1 MRKLCILATLGL
13 AMALAPGAIFA
24 QPMGAGPMMGV
35 GPHGYDFL
43 VGSWSCTNSNPNAM
57 TGPATSMMTAT
68 AAAAHGAI
76 ATHMT
81 GTGFDGYGYVSYNPQ
96 TKVWSSPVASAD
108 GTYGIE
114 TTSQSGTKVVWT
126 GTALDASSGKTIQIR
141 DTYTM
146 PSVTKYSDLSEA
158 DMGNGWQHVATYTC
172 SKSM

>member
-13 AMALAPGAIFA
+13 ALALAPGAIFA

-57 TGPATSMMTAT
+57 TGPAASILTAT

-114 TTSQSGTKVVWT
+114 TTSQTGTKVVWT

-172 SKSM
+172 TKSM